1 MTDLL
6 RLLHRL
12 RDMYLCRYDLQRAD
26 IENERRKNTFNKSK
40 AQSTPFSSGRGHLMD
55 ALSKPTN
62 AQNRRLKKISDSFD
76 IGDFDQMDEDEDDDV
91 IYPELRQNKARK
103 EMHRVRMRESPQSSR
118 SPSVSSLSPNVS
130 PFPKAVLKNRAVD
143 KRMS

>member
-1 MTDLL
+1 MGSFAQMQFGRIAYWTSKCKAMDGALDQFVGPLLDRFLDDPSKYIDSLHDVCDNAPEDRMTDLL

-76 IGDFDQMDEDEDDDV
+76 IGDFDQMDED
-91 IYPELRQNKARK
+91 
-103 EMHRVRMRESPQSSR
+103 
-118 SPSVSSLSPNVS
+118 
-130 PFPKAVLKNRAVD
+130 
-143 KRMS
+143 